1 MLGNSHFRIWMAE
14 NGIVPGAQCWVFGED
29 STYIFSVQID
39 GDNNVSVLKKAIKDY
54 ETGV

>member
-1 MLGNSHFRIWMAE
+1 MAE